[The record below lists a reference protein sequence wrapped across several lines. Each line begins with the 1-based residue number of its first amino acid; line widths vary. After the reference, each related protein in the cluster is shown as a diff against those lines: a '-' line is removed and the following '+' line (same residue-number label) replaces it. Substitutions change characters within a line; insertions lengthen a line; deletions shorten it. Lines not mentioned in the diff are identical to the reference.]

1 MTATITAPSFATPA
15 AWPLDPAE
23 RILWQGRPSAA
34 LYVTLRQAGKLASGT
49 FGLTLFLYLADRLQ
63 MQVAPY
69 WDVWVIVL
77 AVFFASIPA
86 DILRAALVRRW
97 SIYALTDRRALIAT
111 DLPLWGRITTSI
123 PIDASTRIDHHHG
136 QRGSVLFPGP
146 KRLIGTGP
154 KPGFERIGNSD
165 AVLAL
170 IRVIQKGAACSTSPT
185 SA

>member
-1 MTATITAPSFATPA
+1 MTDATMTAPLAAAPA
-15 AWPLDPAE
+15 AWPLDPTE

-34 LYVTLRQAGKLASGT
+34 PYLSPRHAAKLASGT
-49 FGLTLFLYLADRLQ
+49 FGLCLFLYLADRLN

-77 AVFFASIPA
+77 TVFFASIPA

-97 SIYALTDRRALIAT
+97 TAYALTDRRALIAT

-123 PIDASTRIDHHHG
+123 PIDAATQVDHHSGH
-136 QRGSVLFPGP
+136 RGSLLFPGP
-146 KRLIGTGP
+146 KRRFGTGP
-154 KPGFERIGNSD
+154 KTGFERIENSD

-170 IRVIQKGAACSTSPT
+170 IRLIQKGAA
-185 SA
+185 